1 MPKVVP
7 LFKDA
12 VQPLADNAYSFRET
26 SKAQFAIEIQ
36 SKINFMADRLFPE
49 ERKILGGLPDLKCA
63 TPLADILFV
72 FLEEQCSISS
82 AGEAPGETMPQKMI
96 EAMASE
102 KLFYNPVLRMTNEKH
117 ELKPSSKILALC
129 VLDKLLTLRK
139 YQDLKTPE
147 VCRGMAALL
156 IEESANFIHC
166 TMGARRNSAN
176 FAWCMA
182 DFAPKLVG
190 RSIIGQGNNPRNIG
204 HHLVQILGGAV
215 KLEERSPGAEPVLPS

>member
-1 MPKVVP
+1 MSKVVP
-7 LFKDA
+7 LFKNA
-12 VQPLADNAYSFRET
+12 VQPVAGNTYSFRET

-36 SKINFMADRLFPE
+36 SKINFMADRLFSE
-49 ERKILGGLPDLKCA
+49 ERKILGGLPSLKCA

-72 FLEEQCSISS
+72 FLEEQLSLLEN
-82 AGEAPGETMPQKMI
+82 GEAPSEEMARKMI
-96 EAMASE
+96 DAMASQ
-102 KLFYNPVLRMTNEKH
+102 KLLYNPSLEMTSERQ

-139 YQDLKTPE
+139 YQDLKTPD
-147 VCRGMAALL
+147 VCRGMAGLL
-156 IEESANFIHC
+156 IDESANFIRC
-166 TMGARRNSAN
+166 TMGARRDSAN

-182 DFAPKLVG
+182 DFAPKLIG

-215 KLEERSPGAEPVLPS
+215 QLHEYNSARETFAPI